1 MYVFLHYGFI
11 FPFVWCCC
19 FARLMHSSVPS
30 RNVGLSKS
38 VCVCGWHGTVQYEV
52 SKIKT
57 FWQLFH
63 LNNCTLRASKPLRAS
78 CKEGIAGF
86 GGAWL
91 QTGMSKTRKPCP
103 LRKCQIINKRTFMRI
118 KKSARG
124 WKLALALPPTRNPMR
139 PTQHCVC
146 PVTYTKPA
154 STLFS
159 ISQAASS
166 KAMGS

>member
-1 MYVFLHYGFI
+1 MFFFIMVSSFHLFGVVVLH
-11 FPFVWCCC
+11 VWCIP
-19 FARLMHSSVPS
+19 ASQVETSVWA
-30 RNVGLSKS
+30 K

-52 SKIKT
+52 SKINT

-124 WKLALALPPTRNPMR
+124 WKLDLALPPTRNPMR

>member
-1 MYVFLHYGFI
+1 MFFFIMVSSFHLFGVVVLH
-11 FPFVWCCC
+11 VWCIP
-19 FARLMHSSVPS
+19 ASQVETSVWA
-30 RNVGLSKS
+30 K

-103 LRKCQIINKRTFMRI
+103 LRKCQIINKRAFMRI
-118 KKSARG
+118 KKSARC
-124 WKLALALPPTRNPMR
+124 WKLALAAAAANTESHAPHTALRLPYNVHQARLNI
-139 PTQHCVC
+139 VFNL
-146 PVTYTKPA
+146 A
-154 STLFS
+154 SRF
-159 ISQAASS
+159 
-166 KAMGS
+166 K